1 MRNRSLLTLS
11 FLIGSLLSVNAQ
23 VRVIHETYHGWKGCV
38 RLTNGTVELVVVPSI
53 ARIMRYSYVGG
64 KNLLWEN
71 PALVGKP
78 PPASTRDWINWGG
91 DKLWNSPQDRWGWP
105 PDRAL
110 DQEACT
116 VKVLP
121 DKSLLVIG
129 ATSAKSG
136 IHFTRKITM
145 KPKGTEVTIVNT
157 MTASETGAVE
167 WGVWEVAQMDS
178 PDQLRLPLNK
188 SGKFPMG
195 YLVFKNSEPAP
206 GSTKLT
212 TTDVLYHRDL
222 KKSSKIGSDS
232 PKGYLIGEK
241 DSIRF
246 TLKQQVTAGANY
258 PDDGCALEMYS
269 SPDPT
274 KYMELELMGPV
285 EWVQPSESLIM
296 ITHWKLERI
305 KK

>member
-1 MRNRSLLTLS
+1 MRTRSLFTLPLLAS
-11 FLIGSLLSVNAQ
+11 TLISSNCQ

-64 KNLLWEN
+64 KNVLWEN
-71 PALVGKP
+71 PDLVGKP
-78 PPASTRDWINWGG
+78 SPPTSFIWVNWGG
-91 DKLWNSPQDRWGWP
+91 DKLWPSPQDRWGWP
-105 PDRAL
+105 PDRVL
-110 DQEACT
+110 DQQACT
-116 VKVLP
+116 FKVLP

-136 IHFTRKITM
+136 IHFTRRIIM
-145 KPKGTEVTIVNT
+145 KPKGTEVTIENK
-157 MTASETGAVE
+157 MIASDSGAVE
-167 WGVWEVAQMDS
+167 WGVWEVAQMDA

-188 SGKFPMG
+188 VGKFPNG
-195 YLVFKNSEPAP
+195 YLVFKNSAPAA
-206 GSTKLT
+206 GSTSLT
-212 TTDVLYHRDL
+212 ATDVLYHRDA
-222 KKSSKIGSDS
+222 KKGSKIGSDS

-241 DSIRF
+241 NGVRF
-246 TLKQQVTAGANY
+246 TLSQLVTPGANY

-269 SPDPT
+269 NPDPA

-285 EWVQPSESLIM
+285 EWVQPSESLTM
-296 ITHWKLERI
+296 VTHWKLEKY

>member
-1 MRNRSLLTLS
+1 MRYRSTLALSLLIASMLS
-11 FLIGSLLSVNAQ
+11 ANAQ
-23 VRVIHETYHGWKGCV
+23 VCVIHESYHGWKGSV

-53 ARIMRYSYVGG
+53 ARIMRYGYVGG

-71 PALVGKP
+71 PDLIGKQP
-78 PPASTRDWINWGG
+78 PTSTKDWVNWGG

-105 PDRAL
+105 PDRSL
-110 DQEACT
+110 DQAPCI

-121 DKSLLVIG
+121 DKSLLVVG
-129 ATSAKSG
+129 AVSVKSG

-145 KPKGTEVTIVNT
+145 CPKGTEVSVENT
-157 MTASETGAVE
+157 MIASDSGAVE
-167 WGVWEVAQMDS
+167 WGLWEVAQMDS
-178 PDQLRLPLNK
+178 PDQLKLPRNTA
-188 SGKFPMG
+188 GKFSNG
-195 YLVFKNSEPAP
+195 FLVFKNSDPAP
-206 GSTKLT
+206 GSIKLT
-212 TTDVLYHRDL
+212 ASEVLYRRDI

-241 DSIRF
+241 DGIRF
-246 TLKQQVTAGANY
+246 TLSQHVTPSANY

-269 SPDPT
+269 NPDPA

-285 EWVQPSESLIM
+285 EWVQPTESLTM
-296 ITHWKLERI
+296 VAHWKLERM